1 MATMRTLWQSAVVAG
16 ALFAGCGDN
25 SSGTLS
31 SSETQ
36 AVVQMREEEKLARD
50 VYQAVST
57 FDATFSTIASSEQ
70 KHMDAIGNLLERHDI
85 ADPVAGHGA
94 GSFSSA
100 DLQTLHDQLVAQGS
114 QSRLEALA
122 VGVEIEE
129 LDLRDLAT
137 SLATSEHD
145 DVTNVFT
152 NLSRGS
158 RNHLRTYYGLLIDS
172 GGSYAPKYLETSSFD
187 SIVNS
192 PIETGSNGF

>member
-1 MATMRTLWQSAVVAG
+1 MPTMRTLWLSAVVAG

-25 SSGTLS
+25 SSGPLS
-31 SSETQ
+31 TSETQ
-36 AVVQMREEEKLARD
+36 AVVQMRQEEKLARD
-50 VYQAVST
+50 VYQAVSPL
-57 FDATFSTIASSEQ
+57 DSTFSTIAASEQ
-70 KHMDAIGNLLERHDI
+70 KHMDAIGNLLDRHEI
-85 ADPVAGHGA
+85 ADPVAGLGA
-94 GSFSSA
+94 GDFSSTEIQA
-100 DLQTLHDQLVAQGS
+100 LHDQLVAQGNR
-114 QSRLEALA
+114 SRLDALA

-158 RNHLRTYYGLLIDS
+158 RNHLRTYYGLLID
-172 GGSYAPKYLETSSFD
+172 GGGAYTPKYLERSNFE

-192 PIETGSNGF
+192 PIETGSNGW